1 MFKQKFQIKKAF
13 RFKRFE
19 RKNYSAYNSMHKVV
33 TIGVVSVM
41 TLTHSP
47 VTKAVGQQ
55 TNTDSLM
62 MYGSLPQ
69 VTVSDDAATPVSL
82 AGVVVNVVD
91 KRQIEA
97 LKPQSINELL
107 DIVSGV
113 DLQTRGKH
121 GVQADISLR
130 GGNFDQTAV
139 LLNGINITN
148 PHTGHYSMD
157 IPVNISDIERIEILS
172 GPSSLAYGAG
182 AFSGAVN
189 IITKKGSLAAVDTKK
204 PAVDA
209 EVTAGEHGLWA
220 VETSVAKNFN
230 RHRHSLSLATKNSD
244 GYTKNSAYNIYNA
257 LWQSRITMKQEA
269 FLDFQAGFQHKD
281 YDANTFYSAKYPDQ
295 HEKTSSFLTSAR
307 FAGRIADNFSV
318 NTSAYFTLHTDEF
331 ELIKNVSTPNY
342 HKSHVTG
349 NNTVFSYTQK
359 AFNLKFGSDVRWEE
373 ILSSV
378 LGEECQTHSTHYNHH
393 KDRVNVSFFALG
405 EYVIKNLT
413 LSLGA
418 STFQNTSFSQSPF
431 SFYPSAALRWEVN
444 RNWQIYAQSKAAT
457 RLPSFTE
464 LYYSDAV
471 HTPNPSLKQEKSTS
485 WELGAKHLCRFAV
498 TSLNAYYM
506 KGKDMID
513 WMKFSPQDAK
523 WQSRNIN
530 NLNKYGFELNT
541 RVYLNEISSVFS
553 RRTLFDA
560 GYCFMDQQQ
569 ADNDYISS
577 YALNYLKHKFTF
589 ATSFEVYK
597 NLFVS
602 VSGRYC
608 VR

>member
-47 VTKAVGQQ
+47 VTKAIGQQ

-157 IPVNISDIERIEILS
+157 IPVNISDIEHIEILS

-189 IITKKGSLAAVDTKK
+189 IITKKGSQASAIFRLRLSDYSTTTFSTRTCV
-204 PAVDA
+204 P
-209 EVTAGEHGLWA
+209 
-220 VETSVAKNFN
+220 VA
-230 RHRHSLSLATKNSD
+230 
-244 GYTKNSAYNIYNA
+244 
-257 LWQSRITMKQEA
+257 M
-269 FLDFQAGFQHKD
+269 
-281 YDANTFYSAKYPDQ
+281 
-295 HEKTSSFLTSAR
+295 
-307 FAGRIADNFSV
+307 
-318 NTSAYFTLHTDEF
+318 
-331 ELIKNVSTPNY
+331 
-342 HKSHVTG
+342 
-349 NNTVFSYTQK
+349 
-359 AFNLKFGSDVRWEE
+359 
-373 ILSSV
+373 
-378 LGEECQTHSTHYNHH
+378 
-393 KDRVNVSFFALG
+393 
-405 EYVIKNLT
+405 
-413 LSLGA
+413 
-418 STFQNTSFSQSPF
+418 
-431 SFYPSAALRWEVN
+431 
-444 RNWQIYAQSKAAT
+444 
-457 RLPSFTE
+457 
-464 LYYSDAV
+464 
-471 HTPNPSLKQEKSTS
+471 
-485 WELGAKHLCRFAV
+485 CR
-498 TSLNAYYM
+498 
-506 KGKDMID
+506 K
-513 WMKFSPQDAK
+513 
-523 WQSRNIN
+523 
-530 NLNKYGFELNT
+530 
-541 RVYLNEISSVFS
+541 
-553 RRTLFDA
+553 
-560 GYCFMDQQQ
+560 
-569 ADNDYISS
+569 
-577 YALNYLKHKFTF
+577 
-589 ATSFEVYK
+589 
-597 NLFVS
+597 
-602 VSGRYC
+602 
-608 VR
+608 